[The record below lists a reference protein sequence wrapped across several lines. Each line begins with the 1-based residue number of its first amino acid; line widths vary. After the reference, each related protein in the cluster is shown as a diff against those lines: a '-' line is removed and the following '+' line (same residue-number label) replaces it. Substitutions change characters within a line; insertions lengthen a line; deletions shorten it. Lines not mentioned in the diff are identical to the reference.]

1 MLTRTND
8 LFERWHHFKKWE
20 CVNNGMWKSKRNDMN
35 KVQECARLLADP
47 VECLKAMEM
56 AVDKYPIS
64 AEQHL
69 SKQDLLRRKRML
81 KS

>member
-1 MLTRTND
+1 
-8 LFERWHHFKKWE
+8 
-20 CVNNGMWKSKRNDMN
+20 MN

-69 SKQDLLRRKRML
+69 SKTRQ
-81 KS
+81 